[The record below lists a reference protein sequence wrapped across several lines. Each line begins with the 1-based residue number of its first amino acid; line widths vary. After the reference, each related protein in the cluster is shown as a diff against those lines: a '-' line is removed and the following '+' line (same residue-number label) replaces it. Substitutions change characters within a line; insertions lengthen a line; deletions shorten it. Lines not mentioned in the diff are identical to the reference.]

1 MQTLDFGRFDYTDSD
16 IEIPENTI
24 FYRGVPKNIPE
35 QNLIRDLPMYL
46 GSEEIA
52 KAYGEQVIQIKTT
65 QKLRLIDFRK
75 MKNIVRLM
83 LSSRPKVISMNKKAQ
98 EFIFFLTIAFGYCS
112 YEKQI
117 DILDQFLKHNMKH
130 IPTKELAEVQS
141 NLAKMKEVTPLL
153 SQSQLNPFEPEGVR
167 IAETYIDG
175 NVMLILKAFFKDMYH
190 GYIAPQMFSPFHT
203 NNGTHEEV
211 VIFDPIKAGL
221 AIMKPAEKKN
231 IKFITLQQQSK
242 TLANFEQQLSKTYK
256 HLHIEYNDFSRNIFR
271 GGNTSKPKPIT
282 NIHKTQDRNAFFED
296 ETYKKPLKK
305 AIRNSENIM
314 KYCGIT
320 KETFKPCN
328 LNIKGEPVIPRP
340 QALLRL
346 PLDIECA

>member
-1 MQTLDFGRFDYTDSD
+1 MQTLDFGKFDYTDSD

-46 GSEEIA
+46 GSEPIA

-65 QKLRLIDFRK
+65 RKLRLIDFRK

-83 LSSRPKVISMNKKAQ
+83 LSSRPKVISMSKKAQ
-98 EFIFFLTIAFGYCS
+98 ECIFFLTIAFGYCS

-117 DILDQFLKHNMKH
+117 DLLDQFLKHNMKH

-221 AIMKPAEKKN
+221 AIMKPIQNNKYINN
-231 IKFITLQQQSK
+231 IKSITLQK
-242 TLANFEQQLSKTYK
+242 HLSNTHK

-282 NIHKTQDRNAFFED
+282 NILKTQDRNAFFED
-296 ETYKKPLKK
+296 ETYKKPLRK
-305 AIRNSENIM
+305 AIGNIEHIA

-346 PLDIECA
+346 PLDIEYA